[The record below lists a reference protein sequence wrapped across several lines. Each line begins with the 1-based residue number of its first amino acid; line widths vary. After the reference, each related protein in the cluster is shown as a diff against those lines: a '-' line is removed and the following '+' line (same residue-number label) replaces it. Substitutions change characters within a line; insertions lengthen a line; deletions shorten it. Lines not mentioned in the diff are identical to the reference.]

1 MIWNRNKRSV
11 VLEFKHD
18 DDREALL
25 AAAAMFLAFGTT
37 AALEA
42 CHRTGRGQI
51 VETSL
56 LEAATASGVY
66 EAARYVA
73 LGTRPARIGQ
83 RHRGSAP
90 LSGVCDAGW
99 LHHDRWGA
107 AETMR
112 RCAP

>member
-1 MIWNRNKRSV
+1 
-11 VLEFKHD
+11 
-18 DDREALL
+18 
-25 AAAAMFLAFGTT
+25 MFLAFGIT

-73 LGTRPARIGQ
+73 LGTRPARICQ

-90 LSGVCDAGW
+90 YQVFATLDGYITVG
-99 LHHDRWGA
+99 GA
-107 AETMR
+107 QQKL
-112 RCAP
+112 